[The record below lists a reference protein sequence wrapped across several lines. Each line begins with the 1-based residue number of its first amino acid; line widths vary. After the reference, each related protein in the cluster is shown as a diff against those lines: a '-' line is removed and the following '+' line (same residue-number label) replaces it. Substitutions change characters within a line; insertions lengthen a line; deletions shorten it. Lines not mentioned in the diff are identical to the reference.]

1 VLLEVTRILR
11 RWRPIYNQELGD
23 WLDSVIRK
31 LEIKATLPPRI
42 CWNGE
47 MKLGSVMSVS
57 QSSAQHRSSMLQL
70 RVISYSIRASTFY
83 KLLLGGDCCCFMAFR
98 LLCLNL
104 CVNCGG
110 RAYTLCVNVV

>member
-1 VLLEVTRILR
+1 M
-11 RWRPIYNQELGD
+11 YNQELGD

-57 QSSAQHRSSMLQL
+57 QSSAQVFDVATQSDIIFDQGVDILQT
-70 RVISYSIRASTFY
+70 VI
-83 KLLLGGDCCCFMAFR
+83 GG
-98 LLCLNL
+98 
-104 CVNCGG
+104 
-110 RAYTLCVNVV
+110 